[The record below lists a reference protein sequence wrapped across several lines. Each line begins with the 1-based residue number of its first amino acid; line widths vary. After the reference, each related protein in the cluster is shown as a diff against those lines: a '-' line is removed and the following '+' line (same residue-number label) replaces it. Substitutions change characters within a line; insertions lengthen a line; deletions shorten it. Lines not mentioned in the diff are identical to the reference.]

1 MSRDEG
7 PLLLSLLD
15 VSPNKEDSMEHT
27 GFRDLS
33 NLTKSSKTHEK
44 NEDHL
49 SSLTA
54 LSLLGK
60 VRIDEELFAAA
71 LQQRIQYN
79 AEVKHNREFLEHH
92 VRATLFLATQGLA
105 FRGHDKSQDSF
116 HRGNFVKLLKNF
128 QYYSGNKPLAECLF
142 KPTHPTFSGLSSDI

>member
-33 NLTKSSKTHEK
+33 NLTKSSKTHKK

-60 VRIDEELFAAA
+60 VHDPLRL
-71 LQQRIQYN
+71 YN
-79 AEVKHNREFLEHH
+79 RGSNTMRKSNTIENTLNTEHH
-92 VRATLFLATQGLA
+92 VHAILFLATQSLA

-128 QYYSGNKPLAECLF
+128 QYYSGNKRLAECLF